1 MNILD
6 TIIAQKKL
14 EVDKRKRET
23 SVGELK
29 KGPFFKNETLSFK
42 KFYPQAEFHYLSGL

>member
-6 TIIAQKKL
+6 EIIDKKRY
-14 EVDKRKRET
+14 EVEKRKQQT
-23 SVGELK
+23 GITELE

-42 KFYPQAEFHYLSGL
+42 NFLSDKNK